1 MEKEKADEMLV
12 GEEELEG
19 GEVREG
25 GESDAVIAAAS
36 ESSTEVNKLVVQVS
50 SCRVQG
56 VTVYNDRAEVTR
68 FVPLVDLPA
77 GAHATTTSTRGTE
90 TSNSERLLN

>member
-1 MEKEKADEMLV
+1 MLV

-19 GEVREG
+19 GEVRGG
-25 GESDAVIAAAS
+25 GEGDAVTAAAS

-77 GAHATTTSTRGTE
+77 GKNTTINPTRETE